1 MSDVLTQYYNCTSFS
16 SIAHI
21 SQENLICVNIIEMI
35 PQCIQLSVIC
45 VHEKIVDSL
54 LMLYK
59 QQDGEFFNEL
69 RIWTSIWRE
78 NDGCQISQP
87 QIQIIY
93 ILRDVFLVVINH
105 LEILYHV
112 AEIMLYTRNFKEY
125 VL

>member
-1 MSDVLTQYYNCTSFS
+1 MSFYYNRMLFSLQHMSDVLTQYYNCTSFS

-59 QQDGEFFNEL
+59 QQEAEFFNEL
-69 RIWTSIWRE
+69 RIWTSI
-78 NDGCQISQP
+78 
-87 QIQIIY
+87 
-93 ILRDVFLVVINH
+93 
-105 LEILYHV
+105 
-112 AEIMLYTRNFKEY
+112 
-125 VL
+125 